1 VIHSTPMTQQLA
13 IDSTNAWRALNEHHA
28 SFAGT
33 TIKDLFAADPDRGER
48 FRATA
53 AGIYLDYSKHAFTAT
68 TLSLLEQLAAA
79 ADLPQQVTALF
90 AGARVNRSEQRAALH
105 PALRGTAPDAVIGGE
120 IEQSRIRMLALA
132 RALRSGAVRGATGQ
146 VITDVVH
153 LGIGGS
159 DLGPR
164 LVVSAFPELCAVS
177 PRVHFV
183 TSLDSGSLTGVLM
196 RCIPATTMFVLASKS
211 FSTLETLSN
220 ARLAQSWL
228 SAGGIAVDGI
238 GTHFV
243 AITSKPERAKAWG
256 IADDR
261 ILTLGEWIGG
271 RYSLWSAMGLP
282 VAIALG
288 PDAFTELLA
297 GANAMDQHFRTAP
310 LRTNLPTLH
319 GLLSVWQINFW
330 HQGTRAVLPYV
341 HGLRHLPDYLQQL
354 MMESLGKNVTQD
366 GTAVRF
372 ATGAII
378 WGSEE
383 PNAQHSFHQLLLQG
397 THTVPA
403 DFIVTAT
410 PHCEPEQHRWL
421 YANCLAQSRALMV
434 GRERAVLEQELLAA
448 GQPPDVAAF
457 LASHREV
464 QGNRPSNTLVL
475 AAHAPVCL
483 GALLA
488 LYEHS
493 VYVQSAIWGINAFD
507 QWGVEL
513 GKQVATTIDAAL
525 ADAADANAYDSSTRA
540 LIAHWHNSGDRST

>member
-1 VIHSTPMTQQLA
+1 MPLRPA
-13 IDSTNAWRALNEHHA
+13 IDSTAAWHALRAHRTSL
-28 SFAGT
+28 AGT
-33 TIKDLFAADPDRGER
+33 TLNDLFAADPARGER
-48 FRATA
+48 CHATA
-53 AGIYLDYSKHAFTAT
+53 AGIYLDYSKNHFTDT
-68 TLSLLEQLAAA
+68 TLSLLEELAAVA
-79 ADLPQQVTALF
+79 ELPEHIVALF
-90 AGARVNRSEQRAALH
+90 AGAPVNRSEQRAALH
-105 PALRGTAPDAVIGGE
+105 PALRGAAPDAAIGRE
-120 IEQSRIRMLALA
+120 MEQSRTRMLALA
-132 RALRSGAVRGATGQ
+132 QALRAGEIRGATGQ

-164 LVVSAFPELCAVS
+164 LVVSAFAERCAPS

-183 TSLDSGSLTGVLM
+183 TSLDNTALAAVLAH
-196 RCIPATTMFVLASKS
+196 CVPATTLFVLASKS

-220 ARLAQSWL
+220 ADLARRWL
-228 SAGGIAVDGI
+228 GAAGIAADHI
-238 GTHFV
+238 GRHFA

-261 ILTLGEWIGG
+261 ILTLGEGIGG

-282 VAIALG
+282 IAVALG
-288 PDAFTELLA
+288 PDIFTELLA
-297 GANAMDQHFRTAP
+297 GANAMDQHFRTAS
-310 LRTNLPTLH
+310 LRTNLPMLH

-330 HQGTRAVLPYV
+330 HHGTRAVLPYV

-354 MMESLGKNVTQD
+354 MMESLGKSVTQD
-366 GTAVRF
+366 GTAVTF

-397 THTVPA
+397 TRAVPA
-403 DFIVTAT
+403 DFIATAT
-410 PHCEPEQHRWL
+410 PHCDAEPHRQL

-434 GRERAVLEQELLAA
+434 GQDRATLEKELLAA
-448 GQPPDVAAF
+448 GHSGAEAAF

-464 QGNRPSNTLVL
+464 PGDRPSNTLVL
-475 AAHAPVCL
+475 AAHAPACL

-493 VYVQSAIWGINAFD
+493 VYVQSVIWGINAFD

-513 GKQVATTIDAAL
+513 GKQAASAIGAAL
-525 ADAADANAYDSSTRA
+525 VGADASAYDSSTRA
-540 LIAHWHNSGDRST
+540 LMARWNSAGARSD